1 MAQIL
6 ELSSQVIFS
15 GKLLGLDRVLDIN
28 NDM

>member
-15 GKLLGLDRVLDIN
+15 GELLGLDRILDIN